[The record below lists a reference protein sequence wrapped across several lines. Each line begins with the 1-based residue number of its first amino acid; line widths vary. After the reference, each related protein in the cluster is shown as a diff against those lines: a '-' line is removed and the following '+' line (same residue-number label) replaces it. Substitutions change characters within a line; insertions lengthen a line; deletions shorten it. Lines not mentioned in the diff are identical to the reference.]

1 MRATRRQLIVG
12 SSAAAATFALRGTS
26 TRSQDK
32 IKIRWWHIS
41 TAEAHMATFQAKADA
56 YVAMH
61 PEVEIE
67 ITVLENAAFK
77 TKLATAVQSGDPPD
91 VFQSWGGG
99 VLYEYA
105 AAGLVKDITAD
116 LATDGW
122 GESFNQAALGL
133 YANNGANYGVP
144 WNVGMV
150 GVWYN
155 KALFTRAGITA
166 PPATWTEFLDVVS
179 KLKAAGITPITV
191 GEMEKWPG
199 HFYWVYLAIRTGGK
213 AAFDAAYTRA
223 GSFADEPFV
232 QAGVHLKELVDLEPF
247 QEGFLGT
254 SYPDAS
260 AIIANGK
267 AAMELMGQWSPAVQ
281 ADNSENGTGLGAD
294 LGFFPFPAL
303 DGGAG
308 APTDALGGCDGYA
321 IGKNAPDGTVD
332 FVRYLTSLEV
342 QTDLAGQG
350 IAVLPVIQG
359 ADAAVTDPN
368 LTAVK
373 EALASATYLQLYYD
387 QFLPPAVGAVVND
400 ATQAIFAG
408 TASPED
414 AAQMIEDSAAQE
426 ISS

>member
-1 MRATRRQLIVG
+1 MRATRRQVLAG
-12 SSAAAATFALRGTS
+12 STAAVASLALRRTGIKA
-26 TRSQDK
+26 QDK
-32 IKIRWWHIS
+32 SKIRWWHIS
-41 TAEAHMATFQAKADA
+41 TADAHKAAFQAKADA
-56 YVAMH
+56 FVALH

-77 TKLATAVQSGDPPD
+77 TKLATAMQSGDPPD

-99 VLYEYA
+99 VLYQYA
-105 AAGLVKDITAD
+105 EAGLVKDITAD
-116 LATDGW
+116 LAKDGW
-122 GESFNQAALGL
+122 GDNFLPAPLGL

-155 KALFTRAGITA
+155 KALFAQAAIESTPT
-166 PPATWTEFLDVVS
+166 TWTEYLDTVG

-199 HFYWVYLAIRTGGK
+199 HFYWVYLAIRAGGK
-213 AAFDAAYTRA
+213 AAFDAAYTRT
-223 GSFADEPFV
+223 GSFTDAPFV
-232 QAGVHLKELVDLEPF
+232 EAGTRLKELVDLQPF

-281 ADNSENGTGLGAD
+281 KDNAENKTGLGDD
-294 LGFFPFPAL
+294 LGYFTFPTLA
-303 DGGAG
+303 DGAG
-308 APTDALGGCDGYA
+308 NPTDALGGCDGYA
-321 IGKNAPDGTVD
+321 IGKNAPDSAIE
-332 FVRYLTSLEV
+332 FVRYLLSLEV

-350 IAVLPVIQG
+350 IAVLPVIKG
-359 ADAAVTDPN
+359 AEAAITDPN

-373 EALASATYLQLYYD
+373 DALAQATYLQLYYD

-426 ISS
+426 ITS